1 MCRVWPESVSSGY
14 KLPARHSNAL
24 HTTALPYIHL
34 SGKIYNIRVNSN
46 VDIGILMMNF
56 QKDTPTLEL
65 DGLICLIILLCP
77 GARCS
82 EQPGGD
88 AGDVRGYG
96 QGRERSAQH
105 QGVRGEPAGG
115 QPGQPAQ
122 PAAEPGPEEVR

>member
-1 MCRVWPESVSSGY
+1 M
-14 KLPARHSNAL
+14 PARHSNAP

-46 VDIGILMMNF
+46 VDIGIAMMNF
-56 QKDTPTLEL
+56 QKVTPPIEL
-65 DGLICLIILLCP
+65 LLCP

>member
-1 MCRVWPESVSSGY
+1 M
-14 KLPARHSNAL
+14 PARHSNAL

-34 SGKIYNIRVNSN
+34 SGKIYNIIRVNSN
-46 VDIGILMMNF
+46 VDIGIAMMNF
-56 QKDTPTLEL
+56 QKVTPPIEL
-65 DGLICLIILLCP
+65 DSLISSSILLCP

>member
-1 MCRVWPESVSSGY
+1 
-14 KLPARHSNAL
+14 
-24 HTTALPYIHL
+24 
-34 SGKIYNIRVNSN
+34 
-46 VDIGILMMNF
+46 MMNF
-56 QKDTPTLEL
+56 QKDTPPIEL
-65 DGLICLIILLCP
+65 DSLLSSSIFLCP

-115 QPGQPAQ
+115 QPGQQPAQ